1 MVVGWHTFLLDQQL
15 HGERQEL
22 QLYGPA
28 RHTEPPLGVGA
39 SASFPKVRYHVPAP
53 DMRRRVPFV
62 SAGDPAFALPY
73 QGAALLPGKAWW
85 GAAATVPT
93 RVRALADCLK
103 RPLRTWHLIAVR

>member
-1 MVVGWHTFLLDQQL
+1 M
-15 HGERQEL
+15 
-22 QLYGPA
+22 
-28 RHTEPPLGVGA
+28 
-39 SASFPKVRYHVPAP
+39 
-53 DMRRRVPFV
+53 